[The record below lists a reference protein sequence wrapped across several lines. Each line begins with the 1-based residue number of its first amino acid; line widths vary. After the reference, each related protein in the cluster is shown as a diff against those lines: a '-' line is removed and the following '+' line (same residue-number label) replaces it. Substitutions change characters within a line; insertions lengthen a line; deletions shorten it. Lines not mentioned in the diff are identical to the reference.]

1 MKKKRSCHRLLK
13 RPWRKILMV
22 MKLFVLLTCCFTLS
36 LSANSLAQQVR
47 VSLDMKDVGVQ
58 ALFDEIQRQTN
69 LYFLFNIEQVKQVG
83 SISLKVNDETV
94 ENVLTSV
101 FKNTGLTYLFNGNM
115 IVVRLDT
122 NDDKK
127 MRTITVK
134 GKVMDEKKEPLPG
147 VTVLVKGFSLGTVT
161 NTEGNYKLTIP
172 NAPEKFSLLFLSS
185 VW

>member
-1 MKKKRSCHRLLK
+1 
-13 RPWRKILMV
+13 MV